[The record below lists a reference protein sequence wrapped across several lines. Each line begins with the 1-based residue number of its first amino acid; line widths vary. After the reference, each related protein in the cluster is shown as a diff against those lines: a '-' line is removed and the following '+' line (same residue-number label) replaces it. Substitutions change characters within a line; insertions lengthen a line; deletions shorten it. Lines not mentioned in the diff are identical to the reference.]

1 MSLTDPS
8 IIRAKKKK
16 RNIRLVAFLCLLVA
30 VNVFA
35 AFFHTQ
41 IDLTK
46 GGRYS
51 ITPATKHLL
60 KNLKK
65 PVFVTVF
72 LQGNDL
78 PAAYKKLSNSTEE
91 LLKTFA
97 DISGHQVDYRM
108 VDPLGND
115 TAATRALEDFRM
127 SGFPVTV
134 PNGKKGLQQ
143 KMVFPWA
150 LVVMDGKPWPVML
163 QESNASV
170 LSRKI
175 LGKSEELLEYN
186 IATAIHQLAKAAP
199 DTIAY
204 LTGHGEPFG
213 YEVFSAFNN
222 LGRFYVLDTFNLHQ
236 HNSIPLHYKSII
248 INRPL
253 LAFDEVAKFKIDQYL
268 MQGGHIFWGI
278 NAVNGSLDSFRQAPQ
293 FNALPIDLNLSDMLF
308 RYGVRINAN
317 LIKDADNCVD
327 IPLPTSEND
336 AHPQTYPWQYFPIL
350 HPPKDAGSPIVKNL
364 NEVLGKFVSSIDTNT
379 NDPNIRKTVL
389 LTTSRYTTLEGVP
402 TPIMLAAATMPVN
415 RAAYKNPNS
424 IAAILLEGAFVSA
437 FGAHL
442 PAEVKNFTD
451 SLKIQPVKQASPDAR
466 MIIVADGDLIMNDV
480 SEEQGPM
487 DMGMYAFSPTPYRFE
502 NRNFLLNS
510 IEYLSDPDNLL
521 AARSKS
527 FEPQLL
533 DAVRVN
539 EERGK
544 WQWINIGIP
553 AAIVFLLG
561 SVYLFIRKR
570 RYA

>member
-1 MSLTDPS
+1 M
-8 IIRAKKKK
+8 
-16 RNIRLVAFLCLLVA
+16 LCLLVA

-60 KNLKK
+60 KNLDK
-65 PVFVTVF
+65 PVFVTVY
-72 LQGNDL
+72 LSGNDL
-78 PAAYKKLSNSTEE
+78 PAAYKKLSNSTED

-115 TAATRALEDFRM
+115 TAATKALEEFRM

-317 LIKDADNCVD
+317 LIKDADNCID
-327 IPLPTSEND
+327 IPLPASEND
-336 AHPQTYPWQYFPIL
+336 ANPQTYPWQYFPIL
-350 HPPKDAGSPIVKNL
+350 HPPKDAGSPVVKNL
-364 NEVLGKFVSSIDTNT
+364 NEILGKFVSSIDTNT

-402 TPIMLAAATMPVN
+402 TPVMLASATIPVN
-415 RAAYKNPNS
+415 RAAYRNPNS
-424 IAAILLEGAFVSA
+424 IAAILLEGPFVSA
-437 FGAHL
+437 FGGHL
-442 PAEVKNFTD
+442 PAVVKSFTD
-451 SLKIQPVKQASPDAR
+451 TLNIRPVKQAPPDAR

-480 SEEQGPM
+480 NEERGPM
-487 DMGMYAFSPTPYRFE
+487 DMGMYAYSPTPYRFE

-553 AAIVFLLG
+553 AGLVLLFG

-570 RYA
+570 KYA